1 MKKTIFISLLLTTF
15 ALAAEPATPVKETTT
30 TKTATVAPAAKATT
44 PAPAAKT
51 ATPAPAAKPVA
62 VDSTKQAEAAPAAKP
77 VAVDSTKQAEAAPVT
92 DTTTVDTTANA
103 EATPAT
109 ETATV
114 DSTAKATPAI
124 ETAAIDTAAKAT
136 TQKKKKA
143 KKVKKIK
150 AKKAPL
156 ITAGAFKFDM
166 NSDFEIQAGKV
177 LWASEKDTSK
187 NNFEEWTGRANLS
200 FFTQSENFDGKVALS
215 VYPGD
220 LIDNKTDENYTSK
233 TEVIDVIELKE
244 AWAWQRTKYFDF
256 KLGRWENTS
265 KNGDYFGGYVDGYL
279 NGFKSTFASENM
291 FQFGFTPTEN
301 LSIDLA
307 LISTGPYL
315 NTGDLRFV
323 AHFRELSS
331 IEALD
336 IDLAL
341 RTNIFDKVKDHNSDV
356 RTNVSLKVNIPIIE
370 DKLFLFGEVAML
382 GLGGDSTELYINDQ
396 NIIRERDVVVDWK
409 MPVTGGLMLKNTAVD
424 RIILEAEY
432 ISDRIDTKYQTN
444 SKHVKDVL
452 GAFYIEKDLTNR
464 FTLSAGCHSFG
475 SSKDWVING
484 NLIGRIN

>member
-1 MKKTIFISLLLTTF
+1 MKKTLFISLLLTTF

-30 TKTATVAPAAKATT
+30 KKTTTVTPAAKAAT
-44 PAPAAKT
+44 PAPATKT
-51 ATPAPAAKPVA
+51 VAVDSTKKTTPAPAAKPVA
-62 VDSTKQAEAAPAAKP
+62 VDSTKNAEAAPI
-77 VAVDSTKQAEAAPVT
+77 TE
-92 DTTTVDTTANA
+92 TTTVNSTAKA
-103 EATPAT
+103 EETPAT
-109 ETATV
+109 ETATL

-143 KKVKKIK
+143 KKTKKIK

-177 LWASEKDTSK
+177 LWASEKDTAK
-187 NNFEEWTGRANLS
+187 NNMEEWTGRANLV

-215 VYPGD
+215 LYPGD
-220 LIDNKTDENYTSK
+220 LIDDKTSES
-233 TEVIDVIELKE
+233 TEIEDVIELRE
-244 AWAWQRTKYFDF
+244 AWAWQRTKYFNF

-279 NGFKSTFASENM
+279 SGFKSTFDAENM

-356 RTNVSLKVNIPIIE
+356 RTNVSVKVNIPIIE

-409 MPVTGGLMLKNTAVD
+409 MPVTGGLMLKNTTVD

>member
-44 PAPAAKT
+44 PAPATETVAVDSTKK
-51 ATPAPAAKPVA
+51 ATPAPAAKTVA
-62 VDSTKQAEAAPAAKP
+62 
-77 VAVDSTKQAEAAPVT
+77 
-92 DTTTVDTTANA
+92 VDTTAKA
-103 EATPAT
+103 EATPTT

-114 DSTAKATPAI
+114 DTTAKATPAI
-124 ETAAIDTAAKAT
+124 ETTAVDTTAKAST
-136 TQKKKKA
+136 SKKKKA
-143 KKVKKIK
+143 KKIKKIK
-150 AKKAPL
+150 VKKAPL

-166 NSDFEIQAGKV
+166 DSDFEIQAGKV

-200 FFTQSENFDGKVALS
+200 FFTQSENFDGKVTLS

-220 LIDNKTDENYTSK
+220 LIDNKTDENPTSE
-233 TEVIDVIELKE
+233 TEVNDVIELKE
-244 AWAWQRTKYFDF
+244 AWAWQRTKYFSF

-279 NGFKSTFASENM
+279 NGFKSTFDPENM

-356 RTNVSLKVNIPIIE
+356 RTNVSLKVNIPVIE
-370 DKLFLFGEVAML
+370 DKLFLIGEVAML
-382 GLGGDSTELYINDQ
+382 GLGGDSTELYIDDD
-396 NIIRERDVVVDWK
+396 NIVKERDVVVDWK
-409 MPVTGGLMLKNTAVD
+409 MPITGGLLLKSSVVD

-432 ISDRIDTKYQTN
+432 ISDRLDTEYQTN

-464 FTLSAGCHSFG
+464 FTLSAGCHNFG
-475 SSKDWVING
+475 SSRDWVING

>member
-1 MKKTIFISLLLTTF
+1 MKKTLFISLLLTTF

-136 TQKKKKA
+136 TQKKK
-143 KKVKKIK
+143 K

>member
-1 MKKTIFISLLLTTF
+1 MKKTLFISLLLTTF
-15 ALAAEPATPVKETTT
+15 ALAAEPATPVKETST
-30 TKTATVAPAAKATT
+30 TKTTTV
-44 PAPAAKT
+44 APAAKT
-51 ATPAPAAKPVA
+51 ATPAPA
-62 VDSTKQAEAAPAAKP
+62 SKP

-233 TEVIDVIELKE
+233 TEVIDVIELRE
-244 AWAWQRTKYFDF
+244 AWAWQRTKYFNF
-256 KLGRWENTS
+256 KLGDR
-265 KNGDYFGGYVDGYL
+265 
-279 NGFKSTFASENM
+279 KS
-291 FQFGFTPTEN
+291 
-301 LSIDLA
+301 
-307 LISTGPYL
+307 
-315 NTGDLRFV
+315 
-323 AHFRELSS
+323 
-331 IEALD
+331 
-336 IDLAL
+336 
-341 RTNIFDKVKDHNSDV
+341 
-356 RTNVSLKVNIPIIE
+356 
-370 DKLFLFGEVAML
+370 
-382 GLGGDSTELYINDQ
+382 
-396 NIIRERDVVVDWK
+396 VV
-409 MPVTGGLMLKNTAVD
+409 
-424 RIILEAEY
+424 
-432 ISDRIDTKYQTN
+432 
-444 SKHVKDVL
+444 
-452 GAFYIEKDLTNR
+452 
-464 FTLSAGCHSFG
+464 
-475 SSKDWVING
+475 
-484 NLIGRIN
+484 